1 MVPQEPF
8 QPNPIVPV
16 QVELQL
22 IDDQRLPVSV
32 IKSSRL
38 SRVNSAS
45 CSSEGP
51 RLHEIMH
58 PAAGSTA
65 QGAGDN
71 KLEAQQ
77 QIVRPKV
84 GNRQGSNSDSDVYE
98 EARPTP
104 ADGGVDKGSMAS
116 SVDEHPQVATSR
128 CSQGGTRRGTTSI
141 GAV

>member
-1 MVPQEPF
+1 MVPQKAV

-51 RLHEIMH
+51 RLHEIMQ

-77 QIVRPKV
+77 QLVRPQV
-84 GNRQGSNSDSDVYE
+84 GNRGSNSDSDVYE

-104 ADGGVDKGSMAS
+104 ADGGVN
-116 SVDEHPQVATSR
+116 
-128 CSQGGTRRGTTSI
+128 
-141 GAV
+141 